1 MLDNTWG
8 PRFFSIPRLVV
19 GLMFLLHGTAKLFG
33 WPPGGTPANVPL
45 FSLYGAAGIIE
56 FVGGSLVAIGLFA
69 RVAAFIASGEMAFA
83 YFLAHAPHSFFPTLN
98 RGEGAIFYCFFFFYV
113 FLVGAGPWSID
124 RWFRRV

>member
-1 MLDNTWG
+1 MLGNTWG
-8 PRFFSIPRLVV
+8 PRFFSILRLVV

-45 FSLYGAAGIIE
+45 FSLLGVAGIIE

-83 YFLAHAPHSFFPTLN
+83 YFPRHAPYSFFPTLN
-98 RGEGAIFYCFFFFYV
+98 HGEAAIFYCFFFFYV